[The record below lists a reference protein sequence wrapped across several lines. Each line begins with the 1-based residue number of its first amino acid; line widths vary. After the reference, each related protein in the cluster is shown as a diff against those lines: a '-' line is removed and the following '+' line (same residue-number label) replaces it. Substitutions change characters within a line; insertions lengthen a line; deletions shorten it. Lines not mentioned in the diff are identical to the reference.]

1 MSQTQRQPASPVAE
15 PVDLFK
21 VLSDPVRLDL
31 YQRIIAVPEMS
42 CTRLVDDAD
51 VSAST
56 VSYHVK
62 LLKTAGLVA
71 VRKQGRNYF
80 YTGLVDPLEQLQHL
94 FVDMAATCRHHS
106 PTPTGA
112 TSRSS

>member
-1 MSQTQRQPASPVAE
+1 MSQSQRQPASPVAE

-42 CTRLVDDAD
+42 CTRLVEDAD

-80 YTGLVDPLEQLQHL
+80 YSGRVGPLDQLQHL
-94 FVDMAATCRHHS
+94 FSELAATCRQNSTAPPAAISSS
-106 PTPTGA
+106 P
-112 TSRSS
+112 

>member
-1 MSQTQRQPASPVAE
+1 MSTTRHEPAIPLAAPVE
-15 PVDLFK
+15 LFK

-31 YQRIIAVPEMS
+31 YRRIIAVPEMS
-42 CTRLVDDAD
+42 CTMLVDDAD

-80 YTGLVDPLEQLQHL
+80 YTGRVGPLDQLQQL
-94 FVDMAATCRHHS
+94 FAELAATCRENDLPG
-106 PTPTGA
+106 PTP
-112 TSRSS
+112 

>member
-1 MSQTQRQPASPVAE
+1 VSQTQRKPANPVAE

-51 VSAST
+51 VTAST

-80 YTGLVDPLEQLQHL
+80 YTGRVGPLDDLQHL
-94 FVDMAATCRHHS
+94 FAELAATCRHNS
-106 PTPTGA
+106 AAPAGA

>member
-1 MSQTQRQPASPVAE
+1 MSPNQRMHDLVAQSVE
-15 PVDLFK
+15 LFK

-42 CTRLVDDAD
+42 CTQLVDHAE

-62 LLKTAGLVA
+62 LLKAAGLVA

-80 YTGLVDPLEQLQHL
+80 YTARVGPLNDLQHL
-94 FVDMAATCRHHS
+94 FAELAATCRRNS
-106 PTPTGA
+106 AAPSGA
-112 TSRSS
+112 TPHSS

>member
-1 MSQTQRQPASPVAE
+1 MKQTPPEPAYPAAE

-21 VLSDPVRLDL
+21 VLADPVRLDL
-31 YQRIIAVPEMS
+31 YRRIIAVPEMS

-62 LLKTAGLVA
+62 LLKTVGLVA

-80 YTGLVDPLEQLQHL
+80 YTGRLGPLDDLQDL
-94 FVDMAATCRHHS
+94 FAELAATCRQHTAA
-106 PTPTGA
+106 PAADG
-112 TSRSS
+112 